1 MYEVTTSAGF
11 SAAHR
16 IREYSGKCERM
27 HGHNWKVEVT
37 VRSTELNELGIVI
50 DFRDLRKIVSG
61 ILETVDHRIINDVEP
76 FTSINPTAENLARWL
91 HGEVLKELAHISV
104 ASLRVKVWETD
115 SSHAAYSS

>member
-1 MYEVTTSAGF
+1 LYEVSTSASF

-37 VRSTELNELGIVI
+37 VRSTELNDLGIVI

-61 ILETVDHRIINDVEP
+61 ILEEVDHRIINDVAP
-76 FTSINPTAENLARWL
+76 FTSINPTAENLAKWL
-91 HGEVLKELAHISV
+91 HDEISKKIAHVSV
-104 ASLRVKVWETD
+104 ESLYVKVRETD
-115 SSHAAYSS
+115 SSFAAYSS